1 MSVHTTDAREPRTL
15 IGAGATSE
23 ALQEAIDHAL
33 EHGHELQ
40 IIGSYTRLNHLWA
53 TMQTVQ
59 VLANGHDLVCVW
71 EVGIDR
77 PIATATILDPENLQH
92 AATAIAAGLIT
103 AAAE

>member
-23 ALQEAIDHAL
+23 ALQEAIDHAV
-33 EHGHELQ
+33 ENGHDLQLLGDNSNPAELL
-40 IIGSYTRLNHLWA
+40 TA
-53 TMQTVQ
+53 MQMVQ
-59 VLANGHDLVCVW
+59 ALAAGHDLVCVW
-71 EVGIDR
+71 EVGIGR
-77 PIATATILDPENLQH
+77 PTASATLLDPENLQH